1 MRLFA
6 YSGISHIGFILFG
19 IAIGSFEGLQ
29 ASLIYM
35 IIYIIMSICSF
46 TVILAL
52 NLYRGLLV
60 ELGGLSRDNPVLA
73 ITLALTFL
81 SIAGIPPLAGFFS
94 KWLILLS
101 GISGGYY
108 LISLIV
114 VICSVIAGVYY
125 VRIVKIINFQTDY
138 PLLIW
143 QKVLNK
149 RNSEFFD
156 RLDFKKSLLIG
167 VSFFFILFLMVSP
180 NLLLQL
186 TYDATISIY

>member
-35 IIYIIMSICSF
+35 IIYIIMSICGFSI
-46 TVILAL
+46 ILAL

-94 KWLILLS
+94 KWLVLLS
-101 GISGGYY
+101 GISAGYY

-114 VICSVIAGVYY
+114 VICSVIAGAYY

-149 RNSEFFD
+149 RSPTID
-156 RLDFKKSLLIG
+156 RLDLKKSLLIG
-167 VSFFFILFLMVSP
+167 VSFFLILFLMVSP

>member
-46 TVILAL
+46 SVILTL

-60 ELGGLSRDNPVLA
+60 ELSGLSRDNPVLA

-81 SIAGIPPLAGFFS
+81 SIAGIPPLAGFFG

-138 PLLIW
+138 SLLIW

-149 RNSEFFD
+149 RHPQFFD
-156 RLDFKKSLLIG
+156 RLDLKKSLLIG
-167 VSFFFILFLMVSP
+167 GSLFLILFLMISP
-180 NLLLQL
+180 NLFLQL